1 MKYLSVFLLIL
12 LSKMSFSQS
21 QKEMYSIMDTNA
33 AKLKEKSGA
42 YSVSVGILKDGKV
55 YTRHYGEIDKG
66 QGNRATD
73 NTYFEIASVTKL
85 LTGQLVAQ
93 AVLENKISLEDDIR
107 KYLKGSYPN
116 LEYNGT
122 PIRVKDLISYR
133 TALPRSLPDDK
144 ALRENLTDETPFE
157 YNKLGE
163 NYTKDQFK
171 QDLHQ
176 VKLDT
181 LPGTQYVYSN
191 ISLEIAGLMLENI
204 YGQSYESLLKKNI
217 LSKAGMNHTR
227 LELAKNE
234 ILANGYYSN
243 GRLMPHFKSLLWGAS
258 GMKTKS
264 TMGDL
269 MKFLQYELDAKNTV
283 AQESQRNI
291 SDSQSGWFG
300 YFWDNFGTNEYGKN
314 GFKHGGAFGN
324 QVWFAVYPE
333 LNTGICMI
341 VNISGPET
349 FPALYDAGAD
359 LIGDLENHSDKK
371 QTYGYTIKGNN
382 VVFSYTH
389 GKNLDAKLIYSVFV
403 AGSFNDWNSENKE
416 YQMRKKNENQFELEV
431 PLSRFEKGKT
441 YSFKFVLNKEFWM
454 TAPKNA
460 SNTDGTKDN
469 NLVLVL

>member
-12 LSKMSFSQS
+12 LSQMSFSQS
-21 QKEMYSIMDTNA
+21 QKEIYSIMDANA

-55 YTRHYGEIDKG
+55 YTKHYGEIDKG
-66 QGNRATD
+66 KGNRATD

-107 KYLKGSYPN
+107 KYLEGSYPN

-163 NYTKDQFK
+163 NYTKDQFR
-171 QDLHQ
+171 QDLHK

-181 LPGTQYVYSN
+181 LPGTRYAYSN
-191 ISLEIAGLMLENI
+191 TSLELTGLMLENI

-217 LSKAGMNHTR
+217 FSKAGMNHTK
-227 LELAKNE
+227 LELGKNE
-234 ILANGYYSN
+234 ILANGYHTS

-258 GMKTKS
+258 GIKTKS

-269 MKFLQYELDAKNTV
+269 MKFLQYELDAKNAV
-283 AQESQRNI
+283 VQESKRNI
-291 SDSQSGWFG
+291 SNSQSGWFG
-300 YFWDNFGTNEYGKN
+300 YFWDNFGVNEYGKN

-341 VNISGPET
+341 VNVSGAET
-349 FPALYDAGAD
+349 FPVLYDAAAD

-371 QTYGYTIKGNN
+371 QAYGYSIKGDNI
-382 VVFSYTH
+382 VFSYTH
-389 GKNLDAKLIYSVFV
+389 AENLDAKLVHSVFV

-416 YQMRKKNENQFELEV
+416 YRMKKKNEDQFELEV

-441 YSFKFVLNKEFWM
+441 YSFKFVLNKDFWM